1 MTTTNASRNGRET
14 SPDKNKDE
22 KASETVRADLSRG
35 PVWGN
40 LHGNLKAKSLPEAAM
55 GLHIEIP
62 CESIME
68 SIADGVFT
76 VDREW
81 TVTFF
86 NRAAEEIT
94 GVPRDEAVGRKCWEV
109 FRSSICDGSCALEH
123 SIHNDRTLSNKSIFI
138 LRPDGSKV
146 SVSISAS
153 PLRNEAGE
161 IVGGVETFRDITA
174 IKLMRQ
180 KLEGLYTLE
189 DIITKSQSL
198 IRVLQILPQIAAS
211 DSTVL
216 ILGESG
222 TGKELFARALH
233 NLSRFRKGP
242 FTAVNCGA
250 LPDTLL
256 ESELFGYKAGAFTD
270 AKADKPGRFH
280 AAQDGTILLDE
291 IGDMPLPLQVK
302 ILRVLQERTYE
313 PLGSVKSIST
323 NARVIAATNRD
334 LQALVEQ
341 GRFRDDLFYRLN
353 VVQLRL
359 PPLRERPEDI
369 PLLISH
375 FINRHNCLTGKS
387 IQGVSED
394 VFQMLLRHPFPGNVR
409 ELENIIEYAFILCQ
423 DGYIQAEH
431 LPENLHPR
439 EEPRLSR
446 GRHCTLRDIK
456 YAAAVEAVQRHK
468 GKKMAACRE
477 LDISKDTLRRIL
489 SGGAQADE

>member
-1 MTTTNASRNGRET
+1 
-14 SPDKNKDE
+14 
-22 KASETVRADLSRG
+22 
-35 PVWGN
+35 
-40 LHGNLKAKSLPEAAM
+40 M
-55 GLHIEIP
+55 GLRIEIP

-94 GVPRDEAVGRKCWEV
+94 GVPREEAVGRKCWEV

-123 SIHNDRTLSNKSIFI
+123 SIHNDKALSNKSIFI

-270 AKADKPGRFH
+270 AKSDKPGRFQ

-313 PLGSVKSIST
+313 PLGSVKSIPT

-375 FINRHNCLTGKS
+375 FINRHNCLTGKT

-409 ELENIIEYAFILCQ
+409 ELENIIEYAFILCP

-439 EEPRLSR
+439 EEPRAAR
-446 GRHCTLRDIK
+446 GRRCTLRDIK
-456 YAAAVEAVQRHK
+456 YSAAVEAVQRHK

-489 SGGAQADE
+489 SGGTQADE